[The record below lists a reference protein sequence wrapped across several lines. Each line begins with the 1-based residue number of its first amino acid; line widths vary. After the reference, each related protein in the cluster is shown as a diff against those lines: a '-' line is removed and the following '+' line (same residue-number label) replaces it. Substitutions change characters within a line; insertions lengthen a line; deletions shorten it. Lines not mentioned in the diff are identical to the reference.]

1 MASER
6 PGCCSGARRAQAE
19 RTAGSIDL
27 SHGVVRPVED
37 NDNRCQ
43 GGAVRP
49 IAARMMPPVRRA
61 NVSDFIRN
69 LLLLAGAACA
79 LCTVARADSA
89 EPAGPPEAGD
99 AGRLETVTVY
109 ARRVVPLTRVAASV
123 TVIPR
128 ESIERGLV
136 SDVKELVRYEP
147 GLSVRSDPFRFG
159 LDTFAIRG
167 VGGNRVAVEIDGIP
181 AAGGFAV
188 GTFSDSGRSFV
199 DAAFLERVEVLR
211 GPASSLYGSD
221 AIGGVVAMSTLT
233 PRSLLGAD
241 GQRGLRTEAGGSGVD
256 DGWHAVAIGAARVGA
271 AEALLGYAHR
281 AGSEADTAADVV
293 PNPRDYTSDS
303 LLARLNVDGT
313 PGGPLALTVEGGRL
327 QQETAVNAF
336 LGLEGSR
343 FANTT
348 LLEGDDSVDRHR
360 VSLGQRL
367 AATASFDSADW
378 QIYAQGTDTQQ
389 DTLEERTAV
398 PPRTPPV
405 RIQRGFRFEDR
416 TYGAEFTAVSDLP
429 GARVEQSLVYGFE
442 FSQSR
447 IEERRDGLQTNL
459 VTGGTTTV
467 ILGENFPLRDFPV
480 TDLTEAGVFVQDELR
495 LGDSGWTLIP
505 ALRADYYRLDP
516 DPDRLY
522 LEDNSSSAAVGLED
536 FALAPKLGA
545 VRDFGNGWTA
555 FAQYARGFRAPP
567 PEDVNIGLELPLFN
581 VRAVPNPDL
590 EPEQSDG
597 YELGLRWVGAGAS
610 LAASAY
616 YTDYRDFI
624 ESKVNLGP
632 DPETGV
638 TLFQSQNVDEARIY
652 GAELSA
658 SLRPGEWT
666 PALDGVSARLSAA
679 WARGEDRVRDEPLN
693 SVDPASA
700 VLSLGYD
707 APAGRWGG
715 EFVTTWVADKNAVDD
730 SRVDLYTTDGYVTL
744 DVLAY
749 YEFGRGLSVNL
760 GLFNL
765 ADAEYIEWSDVRG
778 RVTGDPLIPYYTRP
792 GRNLSMTVRWR
803 L

>member
-1 MASER
+1 MMT
-6 PGCCSGARRAQAE
+6 PGRRQ
-19 RTAGSIDL
+19 
-27 SHGVVRPVED
+27 
-37 NDNRCQ
+37 NF
-43 GGAVRP
+43 
-49 IAARMMPPVRRA
+49 
-61 NVSDFIRN
+61 SDFSRT
-69 LLLLAGAACA
+69 LLLPFGAACVLA
-79 LCTVARADSA
+79 ATVRA
-89 EPAGPPEAGD
+89 EPRQPPEAGA
-99 AGRLETVTVY
+99 AGPLETVTVY
-109 ARRVVPLTRVAASV
+109 ARRVVPMSRVAASV

-128 ESIERGLV
+128 ASIERGLV

-181 AAGGFAV
+181 AAGGFAI
-188 GTFSDSGRSFV
+188 GSFSDSGRSFV
-199 DAAFLERVEVLR
+199 DPAFLERVEVLR
-211 GPASSLYGSD
+211 GPASALYGSD

-233 PRSLLGAD
+233 PRSVLGAG
-241 GQRGLRTEAGGSGVD
+241 GQRGLRTEAGASGVD
-256 DGWHAVAIGAARVGA
+256 DGWHAVAIGATHAGA
-271 AEALLGYAHR
+271 VEALLGYVHR
-281 AGSEADTAADVV
+281 AGSEAVTAADVV

-303 LLARLNVDGT
+303 LLVRLNIDGT
-313 PGGPLALTVEGGRL
+313 PGGPLALAVEGGRL
-327 QQETAVNAF
+327 QQETSIDAF
-336 LGLEGSR
+336 LGLAGSR

-360 VSLGQRL
+360 ASLGQRL
-367 AATASFDSADW
+367 SATAAFDYADW
-378 QIYAQGTDTQQ
+378 QFFVQGTDTRQ
-389 DTLEERTAV
+389 DTLEERTAM

-405 RIQRGFRFEDR
+405 RIERGFRLEDQA
-416 TYGAEFTAVSDLP
+416 YGAEFTAVRDLP
-429 GARVEQSLVYGFE
+429 GARVDQSLVYGFE
-442 FSQSR
+442 LSQSR
-447 IEERRDGLQTNL
+447 IEERRDGQQTNL

-467 ILGENFPLRDFPV
+467 ILGEAFPLRDFPV
-480 TDLTEAGVFVQDELR
+480 TDLTEAGVFLQDELR

-522 LEDNSSSAAVGLED
+522 LEDNPSSAAVGLED
-536 FALAPKLGA
+536 FALAPKLGV
-545 VRDFGNGWTA
+545 VRDFGDGWTA

-590 EPEQSDG
+590 EPEQSHG
-597 YELGLRWVGAGAS
+597 YELGLRWKGGGTS
-610 LAASAY
+610 LAASTY
-616 YTDYRDFI
+616 YTDYEDFI
-624 ESKVNLGP
+624 ESKVNLGT
-632 DPETGV
+632 DPGTGV
-638 TLFQSQNVDEARIY
+638 TMFQSQNIDEARIY
-652 GAELSA
+652 GAEFSA
-658 SLRPGEWT
+658 SVRPGEWA

-730 SRVDLYTTDGYVTL
+730 SRVDLYRTDGYVTL

-749 YEFGRGLSVNL
+749 YDFRGGLSVNL

-778 RVTGDPLIPYYTRP
+778 RVTGDPLIPHYTRP
-792 GRNLSMTVRWR
+792 GRNLSMTLRWR

>member
-1 MASER
+1 VDR
-6 PGCCSGARRAQAE
+6 
-19 RTAGSIDL
+19 SIDL
-27 SHGVVRPVED
+27 GHGVVRVVED
-37 NDNRCQ
+37 NCD
-43 GGAVRP
+43 
-49 IAARMMPPVRRA
+49 
-61 NVSDFIRN
+61 VSDFIRN
-69 LLLLAGAACA
+69 LILLAGAACVLA
-79 LCTVARADSA
+79 AAADA
-89 EPAGPPEAGD
+89 EPAQPAGESE
-99 AGRLETVTVY
+99 LETVTVY
-109 ARRVVPLTRVAASV
+109 ARRVVPMSRVAASV

-128 ESIERGLV
+128 QSIERGLV

-181 AAGGFAV
+181 AAGGFAI
-188 GTFSDSGRSFV
+188 GSFSDSGRSFV
-199 DAAFLERVEVLR
+199 DAAFLDRVEVLR

-241 GQRGLRTEAGGSGVD
+241 GQRVLRTEAGASGVD
-256 DGWHAVAIGAARVGA
+256 DGWHAVAIGAMRFGA
-271 AEALLGYAHR
+271 VEALLGYAHR
-281 AGSEADTAADVV
+281 AGSEADTAAAVV

-303 LLARLNVDGT
+303 LLARLNIDGA

-327 QQETAVNAF
+327 QQQTSVDAF
-336 LGLEGSR
+336 LGLAGSR

-367 AATASFDSADW
+367 PATAAFDSADW
-378 QIYAQGTDTQQ
+378 QIYAQGTDTRQ

-405 RIQRGFRFEDR
+405 RIARGFRIEDR
-416 TYGAEFTAVSDLP
+416 TFGAEFTAARDLP
-429 GARVEQSLVYGFE
+429 GDRVEQSLVYGFE
-442 FSQSR
+442 FSRSR
-447 IEERRDGLQTNL
+447 IEERRDGQQTNL

-467 ILGENFPLRDFPV
+467 ILGESFPLRDFPV

-495 LGDSGWTLIP
+495 LGASGWTLIP

-522 LEDNSSSAAVGLED
+522 LEDNPSSAAVGLED
-536 FALAPKLGA
+536 FALAPKLGVIRA
-545 VRDFGNGWTA
+545 LGNGWTA

-590 EPEQSDG
+590 EPEKSDG
-597 YELGLRWVGAGAS
+597 YELGLRWESGGAH

-632 DPETGV
+632 DPQTGV
-638 TLFQSQNVDEARIY
+638 TLFQSQNIDEARIY
-652 GAELSA
+652 GGELAA
-658 SLRPGEWT
+658 SVRPGEWV
-666 PALDGVSARLSAA
+666 PALEGVSARLSAA

-700 VLSLGYD
+700 VLSLGYE

-715 EFVTTWVADKNAVDD
+715 ELVTTWVADKNAVDD
-730 SRVDLYTTDGYVTL
+730 SRVDLYRTDGYVTL
-744 DVLAY
+744 DLLAY
-749 YEFGRGLSVNL
+749 YDFGRGLSVNF

-778 RVTGDPLIPYYTRP
+778 RVSGDPLIPYYTRP
-792 GRNLSMTVRWR
+792 GRNLSMTVRLR